1 MEGTRTLMIL
11 LRDWKIQ
18 LLQIMHHVEMLD
30 VGMKDLRQKIL
41 YALSE
46 IGVLVKTSE
55 LQGGQLFDNDK
66 IINSIKKYSLWE
78 RGVYD
83 ALEEVETA
91 WPFIS
96 ANIQLL
102 KEFTESAKKE
112 CDNAEKL
119 SLDLIPTVENPA
131 IENDDFLNKSSLS
144 AFNKQMAIVYSKIGV
159 LGDVT
164 KDIIGD
170 MTNAIKLFENVRSL
184 NENKQIRSNI
194 KETISKNID
203 AFLIS
208 SVNFTQLFMNILDV
222 VKDMKRPSLLSDKI
236 LRKNAI

>member
-1 MEGTRTLMIL
+1 MEGTRILMNL
-11 LRDWKIQ
+11 LRDWNIQ
-18 LLQIMHHVEMLD
+18 LLQVLHNVEVLD

-55 LQGGQLFDNDK
+55 LKGGELIDNEK
-66 IINSIKKYSLWE
+66 ILKSIKKYSSWE
-78 RGVYD
+78 RGVYE

-102 KEFTESAKKE
+102 KEFAESAKTE

-119 SLDLIPTVENPA
+119 SMDLVPTVENL
-131 IENDDFLNKSSLS
+131 EFQDDAFLNKSSLS
-144 AFNKQMAIVYSKIGV
+144 AFNKQMAIVYTKIGV

-170 MTNAIKLFENVRSL
+170 MTNAISLFDNVRKL
-184 NENKQIRSNI
+184 NQNKEIRSNI
-194 KETISKNID
+194 KETISKNIE

-208 SVNFTQLFMNILDV
+208 SVNFTQLFVNILDV
-222 VKDMKRPSLLSDKI
+222 VKDMKRPALLSDKI